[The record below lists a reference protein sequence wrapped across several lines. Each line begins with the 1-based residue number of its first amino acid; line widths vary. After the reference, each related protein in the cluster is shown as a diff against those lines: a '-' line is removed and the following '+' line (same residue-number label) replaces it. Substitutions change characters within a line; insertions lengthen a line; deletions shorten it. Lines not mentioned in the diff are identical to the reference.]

1 MADYSYL
8 CRQPYDF
15 RSPIDRQPQSLPVPA
30 RRPAAPQSENGVFWL
45 GEDGN
50 VWVKGGQGTHSA
62 GRWDGNTAD
71 YWMSRGFSYIANPN
85 RSAGVATAG
94 VATAGG
100 GRGGYGYFGGGGGG
114 YSAPVKKLDQ
124 DQINSLNGLLGVYDA
139 KRNTQREKAR
149 LTHDAH
155 VNEKQEERTKEKKK
169 YDGKKLSTMQDFGMA
184 KNDTDINT
192 RNTLEG
198 LISSLSTMGVGGSRA
213 LARRILSSANRSNRQ
228 ANATYAKNSQALD
241 TAWNEFDAANRNDL
255 AKIEDQYNYDTAEAD
270 KEWGQN
276 RQNTLYKMADVY
288 NAADKHG
295 ERTRLMNEGN
305 ALNGYI
311 SNARF
316 VNPQYT
322 GKLNVMAAPE
332 LSSYSQDIAKY
343 DTSAIGNDGTEL
355 INPDGTTT
363 PGNLAI
369 KAVAMSDKD
378 LGVKKRIEGE
388 DPVYGV

>member
-1 MADYSYL
+1 MIPIMGW
-8 CRQPYDF
+8 RQDKHAGGGSSGGGGGGW
-15 RSPIDRQPQSLPVPA
+15 RDN
-30 RRPAAPQSENGVFWL
+30 APQSSGGVFWL

-50 VWVKGGQGTHSA
+50 VWVKGAGGTHSA
-62 GRWDGNTAD
+62 GRWDGNTTN
-71 YWMSRGFSYIANPN
+71 YWQSRGFSFIPNPN
-85 RSAGVATAG
+85 PSRR
-94 VATAGG
+94 GG
-100 GRGGYGYFGGGGGG
+100 GGYVSGGGGFRGGFGGGGG
-114 YSAPVKKLDQ
+114 YSAPAKKLDQ

-255 AKIEDQYNYDTAEAD
+255 AKIEDQYKYDLAEAD

-305 ALNGYI
+305 GLNGYI

>member
-1 MADYSYL
+1 M
-8 CRQPYDF
+8 
-15 RSPIDRQPQSLPVPA
+15 LPMPFIQA
-30 RRPAAPQSENGVFWL
+30 KSREIYKPGGGGGGGGWGDDGPKSSGGVFWL

-50 VWVKGGQGTHSA
+50 VWVKGAGGTHSA
-62 GRWDGNTAD
+62 GRWDGNTTN
-71 YWMSRGFSYIANPN
+71 YWQSRGFSFIPNPN
-85 RSAGVATAG
+85 PSR
-94 VATAGG
+94 
-100 GRGGYGYFGGGGGG
+100 RGGDGGFRGGFGGGGG
-114 YSAPVKKLDQ
+114 YSAPAKKLDQ

-155 VNEKQEERTKEKKK
+155 VNEKQEERAKEKKK

-255 AKIEDQYNYDTAEAD
+255 AKIEDQYKYDLAEAD

-288 NAADKHG
+288 NAADNHG

-305 ALNGYI
+305 GLNGYI

>member
-1 MADYSYL
+1 M
-8 CRQPYDF
+8 
-15 RSPIDRQPQSLPVPA
+15 LPMPFMQA
-30 RRPAAPQSENGVFWL
+30 KPREIYKPGGGGGGDNAPQSSGGVFWL

-50 VWVKGGQGTHSA
+50 VWVKGAGGTHSA
-62 GRWDGNTAD
+62 GRWDGNTTN
-71 YWMSRGFSYIANPN
+71 YWQSRGFSFIPNPN
-85 RSAGVATAG
+85 PSRR
-94 VATAGG
+94 GG
-100 GRGGYGYFGGGGGG
+100 GGYVSGGGGLRGGFGGGFGG

-155 VNEKQEERTKEKKK
+155 VNEKQEEHTKEKKK
-169 YDGKKLSTMQDFGMA
+169 YDGRKLSTMQDFGMA

-255 AKIEDQYNYDTAEAD
+255 AKIEDQYKYDLAEAD

-288 NAADKHG
+288 NAADNRG

-305 ALNGYI
+305 GLNGYI

-322 GKLNVMAAPE
+322 GKLNVMATPE

>member
-8 CRQPYDF
+8 HRQSYFEDPIYRQF
-15 RSPIDRQPQSLPVPA
+15 RETPIPA
-30 RRPAAPQSENGVFWL
+30 RRPAAPQSGNGVFWL

-71 YWMSRGFSYIANPN
+71 YWMSRGFSHIANPN

-100 GRGGYGYFGGGGGG
+100 GRGGYGYFGGGGG
-114 YSAPVKKLDQ
+114 YSAPAKKLDQ

-169 YDGKKLSTMQDFGMA
+169 YDGKKLSTMQDFGIA

-241 TAWNEFDAANRNDL
+241 TAWNEFDAANKNDL
-255 AKIEDQYNYDTAEAD
+255 AKIEDQYKYDLAEAD

-288 NAADKHG
+288 NAADKRG

-305 ALNGYI
+305 GLNGYI

>member
-1 MADYSYL
+1 MIPIIGWKQYKYAD
-8 CRQPYDF
+8 
-15 RSPIDRQPQSLPVPA
+15 DRGLGGERRGRGDGTPQS
-30 RRPAAPQSENGVFWL
+30 SGGVFWL

-50 VWVKGGQGTHSA
+50 VWVKGAGGTHSA
-62 GRWDGNTAD
+62 GRWDGNTTN
-71 YWMSRGFSYIANPN
+71 YWQSRGFSFIPNPN
-85 RSAGVATAG
+85 PSRRD
-94 VATAGG
+94 GG
-100 GRGGYGYFGGGGGG
+100 GYVSGGGGFRGGFGGGGG
-114 YSAPVKKLDQ
+114 YSAPAKKLDQ

-255 AKIEDQYNYDTAEAD
+255 AKIEDQYKYDLAEAD

-288 NAADKHG
+288 NAADNHG

-305 ALNGYI
+305 GLNGYI

>member
-1 MADYSYL
+1 M
-8 CRQPYDF
+8 
-15 RSPIDRQPQSLPVPA
+15 
-30 RRPAAPQSENGVFWL
+30 
-45 GEDGN
+45 
-50 VWVKGGQGTHSA
+50 KGAGGTHSA
-62 GRWDGNTAD
+62 GRWDGNTTN
-71 YWMSRGFSYIANPN
+71 YWQSRGFSFIPNPN
-85 RSAGVATAG
+85 PSRR
-94 VATAGG
+94 GG
-100 GRGGYGYFGGGGGG
+100 GGYVSGGGGFRGGFGGGGG
-114 YSAPVKKLDQ
+114 YSAPAKKLDQ

-255 AKIEDQYNYDTAEAD
+255 AKIEDQYEYDLAEAD

-288 NAADKHG
+288 NAADNHG

-305 ALNGYI
+305 GLNGYI

>member
-1 MADYSYL
+1 M
-8 CRQPYDF
+8 
-15 RSPIDRQPQSLPVPA
+15 LPMPFTQA
-30 RRPAAPQSENGVFWL
+30 KLREIYKPGGGGGGGGWGDDGPKSSGGVFWL

-50 VWVKGGQGTHSA
+50 VWVKGAGGTHSA
-62 GRWDGNTAD
+62 GRWDGNTTN
-71 YWMSRGFSYIANPN
+71 YWQSRGFSFIPNPN
-85 RSAGVATAG
+85 PSR
-94 VATAGG
+94 
-100 GRGGYGYFGGGGGG
+100 RGGGG
-114 YSAPVKKLDQ
+114 YVSGGGGFRGGFGGGSAPAKKLDQ

-255 AKIEDQYNYDTAEAD
+255 AKIEDQYKYDLAEAD

-288 NAADKHG
+288 NAADNHG

-305 ALNGYI
+305 GLNGYI

>member
-8 CRQPYDF
+8 YRRPYF
-15 RSPIDRQPQSLPVPA
+15 ENLIDRRLRELPIPA
-30 RRPAAPQSENGVFWL
+30 RRPAAPQSGNGVFWL

-71 YWMSRGFSYIANPN
+71 YWMSRGFSHIANPN

-94 VATAGG
+94 GE
-100 GRGGYGYFGGGGGG
+100 RGGYGYFGGGGGG
-114 YSAPVKKLDQ
+114 YSAPAKKLDQ

-255 AKIEDQYNYDTAEAD
+255 AKIEDQYKYDLAEAD

-288 NAADKHG
+288 NAADNHG

-305 ALNGYI
+305 GLNGYI

>member
-1 MADYSYL
+1 MLIMMPGNANL
-8 CRQPYDF
+8 MNNG
-15 RSPIDRQPQSLPVPA
+15 LPDGVT
-30 RRPAAPQSENGVFWL
+30 RGGNNRHNDAPQSSGGVFWL

-50 VWVKGGQGTHSA
+50 VWVKGAGGTHSA
-62 GRWDGNTAD
+62 GRWDGNTTN
-71 YWMSRGFSYIANPN
+71 YWQSRGFSFIPNPN
-85 RSAGVATAG
+85 PSRR
-94 VATAGG
+94 GG
-100 GRGGYGYFGGGGGG
+100 GGYVSGGGGFRGGFGGGGG
-114 YSAPVKKLDQ
+114 YSAPAKKLDQ

-255 AKIEDQYNYDTAEAD
+255 AKIEDQYKYDLAEAD

-288 NAADKHG
+288 NAADNHG

-305 ALNGYI
+305 GLNGYI

>member
-1 MADYSYL
+1 MIPIIGIS
-8 CRQPYDF
+8 RQPEHVGGGGGGGGGGGWGD
-15 RSPIDRQPQSLPVPA
+15 D
-30 RRPAAPQSENGVFWL
+30 APKSSGGVFWL

-50 VWVKGGQGTHSA
+50 VWVKGAGGTHSA
-62 GRWDGNTAD
+62 GRWDGNTTN
-71 YWMSRGFSYIANPN
+71 YWQSRGFSFIPNPN
-85 RSAGVATAG
+85 PSRR
-94 VATAGG
+94 GG
-100 GRGGYGYFGGGGGG
+100 GGYVSGGGGFRGGFGGGGG
-114 YSAPVKKLDQ
+114 YSAPAKKLDQ

-255 AKIEDQYNYDTAEAD
+255 AKIEDQYKYDLAEAD

-288 NAADKHG
+288 NAADNRG

-305 ALNGYI
+305 GLNGYI

>member
-1 MADYSYL
+1 MLIMVPDNANLMNNGLPDGVTRKGNS
-8 CRQPYDF
+8 RQN
-15 RSPIDRQPQSLPVPA
+15 S
-30 RRPAAPQSENGVFWL
+30 APQSSSGVFWL

-50 VWVKGGQGTHSA
+50 VWVKGAGGTHSA
-62 GRWDGNTAD
+62 GRWDGNTTN
-71 YWMSRGFSYIANPN
+71 YWQSRGFSFIPNPN
-85 RSAGVATAG
+85 PSRQ
-94 VATAGG
+94 GG
-100 GRGGYGYFGGGGGG
+100 GGFRGGFGGGGGFRGGFGGGGG
-114 YSAPVKKLDQ
+114 YSAPAKKLDQ

-255 AKIEDQYNYDTAEAD
+255 AKIEDQYKYDLAEAD

-305 ALNGYI
+305 GLNGYI

>member
-1 MADYSYL
+1 MLPMPPMSHIQAKKRETYKPGGGGGRGDGGGDA
-8 CRQPYDF
+8 P
-15 RSPIDRQPQSLPVPA
+15 RSSG
-30 RRPAAPQSENGVFWL
+30 GVFWL

-50 VWVKGGQGTHSA
+50 VWVKGAGGTHAA
-62 GRWDGNTAD
+62 GRWDGNTTN
-71 YWMSRGFSYIANPN
+71 YWQSRGFSFIPNPN
-85 RSAGVATAG
+85 PSQR
-94 VATAGG
+94 
-100 GRGGYGYFGGGGGG
+100 GGGG
-114 YSAPVKKLDQ
+114 YSGGGGFRGGFGGGFGGGSAPAKKLDQ
-124 DQINSLNGLLGVYDA
+124 AQIDSLNGLLGVYDA
-139 KRNTQREKAR
+139 KRGTQKTKAR
-149 LTHDAH
+149 LTHDAR
-155 VNEKQEERTKEKKK
+155 VNEKNEERSKEQKK
-169 YDGKKLSTMQDFGMA
+169 YDGKKVSTLQDFGMA

-228 ANATYAKNSQALD
+228 ANATYAKNTQALD
-241 TAWNEFDAANRNDL
+241 SAWNEFDAANKNDL
-255 AKIEDQYNYDTAEAD
+255 RKIEDQYNYDTAEAD
-270 KEWGQN
+270 REWGQN
-276 RQNTLYKMADVY
+276 RQNALYKIADVY
-288 NAADKHG
+288 NAAD
-295 ERTRLMNEGN
+295 RTGDRSRVMNEGN

-322 GKLNVMAAPE
+322 GKLNVMATPE
-332 LSSYSQDIAKY
+332 LASYSQDIAKY
-343 DTSAIGNDGTEL
+343 DTSAIGNDGAEL

-388 DPVYGV
+388 DAVYGV

>member
-1 MADYSYL
+1 MIPIMGW
-8 CRQPYDF
+8 RQDKHAGGGGGGGGGNN
-15 RSPIDRQPQSLPVPA
+15 RHND
-30 RRPAAPQSENGVFWL
+30 APQSSGGVFWL

-50 VWVKGGQGTHSA
+50 VWVKGAGGTHSA
-62 GRWDGNTAD
+62 GRWDGNTTN
-71 YWMSRGFSYIANPN
+71 YWQSRGFSFIPNPN
-85 RSAGVATAG
+85 PSRR
-94 VATAGG
+94 GG
-100 GRGGYGYFGGGGGG
+100 GGYVSGGGGFRGGFGGGGG
-114 YSAPVKKLDQ
+114 YSAPAKKLDQ

-255 AKIEDQYNYDTAEAD
+255 AKIEDQYKYDLAEAD

-288 NAADKHG
+288 NAADNHG

-305 ALNGYI
+305 GLNGYI

>member
-1 MADYSYL
+1 MIPIIGIS
-8 CRQPYDF
+8 RQPEHVGGGGGGGGGGGWGND
-15 RSPIDRQPQSLPVPA
+15 
-30 RRPAAPQSENGVFWL
+30 APKSSGGVFWL

-50 VWVKGGQGTHSA
+50 VWVKGAGGTHSA
-62 GRWDGNTAD
+62 GRWDGNTTN
-71 YWMSRGFSYIANPN
+71 YWQSRGFSFIPNPN
-85 RSAGVATAG
+85 PSRR
-94 VATAGG
+94 GG
-100 GRGGYGYFGGGGGG
+100 GGYVSGGGGFRGGFGGGGGY
-114 YSAPVKKLDQ
+114 YSAPAKKLDQ

-255 AKIEDQYNYDTAEAD
+255 AKIEDQYKYDLAEAD

-305 ALNGYI
+305 GLNGYI

>member
-8 CRQPYDF
+8 YRQPYF
-15 RSPIDRQPQSLPVPA
+15 ENPINRQLRELPIPA
-30 RRPAAPQSENGVFWL
+30 RRPAAPQSGNGVFWL

-71 YWMSRGFSYIANPN
+71 YWMSRGFSHIANPN
-85 RSAGVATAG
+85 RSAG

-114 YSAPVKKLDQ
+114 YSAPAKKLDQ

-169 YDGKKLSTMQDFGMA
+169 YDGKKLSTIQDFGMA

-255 AKIEDQYNYDTAEAD
+255 AKIEDQYKYDLAEAD

-288 NAADKHG
+288 NAADNRG

-305 ALNGYI
+305 GLNGYI

>member
-8 CRQPYDF
+8 YGQPYFENPINRQF
-15 RSPIDRQPQSLPVPA
+15 RELPIPA
-30 RRPAAPQSENGVFWL
+30 RRPAAPQSGNGVFWL

-50 VWVKGGQGTHSA
+50 VWVKGAGGTHSA
-62 GRWDGNTAD
+62 GRWDGNTTN
-71 YWMSRGFSYIANPN
+71 YWQSRGFSFIPNPN
-85 RSAGVATAG
+85 PSRR
-94 VATAGG
+94 GG
-100 GRGGYGYFGGGGGG
+100 GGYVSGGGGFRGGFGGGGG
-114 YSAPVKKLDQ
+114 YSAPAKKLDQ

-255 AKIEDQYNYDTAEAD
+255 AKIEDQYKYDLAEAD

-288 NAADKHG
+288 NAADNRG

-305 ALNGYI
+305 GLNGYI

>member
-1 MADYSYL
+1 MIPIIGIS
-8 CRQPYDF
+8 RQPEHVGGGGGGGGGGGWGD
-15 RSPIDRQPQSLPVPA
+15 D
-30 RRPAAPQSENGVFWL
+30 APQSSGGVFWL

-50 VWVKGGQGTHSA
+50 VWVKGAGGTHSA
-62 GRWDGNTAD
+62 GRWDGNTTN
-71 YWMSRGFSYIANPN
+71 YWQSRGFSFIPNPN
-85 RSAGVATAG
+85 PSRR
-94 VATAGG
+94 GG
-100 GRGGYGYFGGGGGG
+100 GGYVSGGGGFRGGFGGGGG
-114 YSAPVKKLDQ
+114 YSAPAKRLDQ

-255 AKIEDQYNYDTAEAD
+255 AKIEDQYKYDLAEAD

-288 NAADKHG
+288 NAADNRG

-305 ALNGYI
+305 GLNGYI

-355 INPDGTTT
+355 INPDGTAT